1 MNIETIPVVIL
12 KGVTTVHSYVTA
24 MTIGSAIGGL
34 RPGDMFYVLFVF
46 ILLLWIL
53 KKVAWGPLMKTM
65 EEREKYVASEIEA
78 AENSRKQAEKAAKEA
93 AEQLQQTRQEA
104 QAIIEEARQAAV
116 RQEENIVQSA
126 REEAERL
133 KEAAKADIE
142 NEKEKAIQAL
152 QDQVASLSVLI
163 ASKVIEKEL
172 SAQDQE
178 QLIND
183 YIKEIGEEQ

>member
-1 MNIETIPVVIL
+1 M
-12 KGVTTVHSYVTA
+12 KGVTTVHAYVAA
-24 MTIGSAIGGL
+24 MTIGSALGGL
-34 RPGDMFYVLFVF
+34 RPGDMFYTLFAF

-53 KKVAWGPLMKTM
+53 KKVAWGPLMKMM
-65 EEREKYVASEIEA
+65 EEREQYVAGEIEA
-78 AENSRKQAEKAAKEA
+78 AEKSRKEAEQAAKEA
-93 AEQLQQTRQEA
+93 QEQLQQTRQEA
-104 QAIIEEARQAAV
+104 QAIIEEARQAAT
-116 RQEENIVQSA
+116 RQEESIVKA
-126 REEAERL
+126 AKAEAERL